1 MAFLNKVFLMG
12 DLGKDHEIKP
22 KERTLTIK

>member
-1 MAFLNKVFLMG
+1 MAFINKVFLMG
-12 DLGKDHEIKP
+12 NLGKDPEIKP